1 MVFTLFHAVT
11 VLQDFTFNLFYI
23 WVTFEWSVT
32 CLNGALGP
40 YWIKGPPTDSELIS
54 SFFFPN
60 AMTLTQYDLDS
71 VWLYLW
77 DVGVYR
83 LGIGNIFIACFP
95 SFFNNKLSQRRLA
108 LSCVCPLTS
117 SLSCQ
122 QITWVGWKF
131 SRQDSSHPVAKAT
144 VLWLPMF

>member
-1 MVFTLFHAVT
+1 MKCHM
-11 VLQDFTFNLFYI
+11 
-23 WVTFEWSVT
+23 FEWGLRAL
-32 CLNGALGP
+32 LNQGTT
-40 YWIKGPPTDSELIS
+40 YRFWVNFV
-54 SFFFPN
+54 FFFPN